1 MKTSMEMAQNKALQ
15 CVKCVGQN
23 LAYLGLKLWVLLC
36 DKSID
41 DLPEPVKCVEE
52 ARESCML
59 LLSS

>member
-1 MKTSMEMAQNKALQ
+1 MAQNKALQ